1 MDRFRG
7 LKIGVQAWT
16 LRQFEL
22 PEMIACIAELGLKHI
37 ELGYLG
43 KSGLNPDDQDKA
55 DRAVELCKKHN
66 IHAETF
72 NPKFP
77 PEVDIDVQRPVFDL
91 AKRLGSS
98 VISGGL
104 GVNRLGILDK
114 LAEEYDMRIG
124 MHNHGP
130 GGILS
135 DAETIGKILK
145 PHSPRIGLCVDT
157 GHYLRLPLNPI
168 DVMKALKDRIH
179 AIHLRDMDPDKDP
192 IKGDG
197 GNYVEYIV
205 GEGPLELKGLLKL
218 LLDWEYQGTIC
229 LEYKPNADNP
239 LPDLRVAL
247 SHIEETLAEL

>member
-1 MDRFRG
+1 MDRFKG
-7 LKIGVQAWT
+7 LKIGIQAWT
-16 LRQFEL
+16 FRQFEL
-22 PEMIACIAELGLKHI
+22 PEIMNFMGELGLKHL

-43 KSGLNPDDQDKA
+43 KSGLSPDDESKTA
-55 DRAVELCKKHN
+55 HATELCKKHD
-66 IHAETF
+66 IIVETF

-77 PEVDIDVQRPVFDL
+77 SEADIDVQRPVFDL
-91 AKRLGSS
+91 AKRLGSR

-104 GVNRLGILDK
+104 GANRLGILDG
-114 LAEEYDMRIG
+114 LAEEYNMKIG

-130 GGILS
+130 GGALS
-135 DAETIGKILK
+135 DVETIGSILK
-145 PHSPRIGLCVDT
+145 PHSSRIGLCIDT

-168 DVMKALKDRIH
+168 EIMKALKDRVH
-179 AIHLRDMDPDKDP
+179 AIHLRDMGPDKDP

-205 GEGPLELKGLLKL
+205 GEGPLDLKGVLKL

-239 LPDLRVAL
+239 MPDIQTAL
-247 SHIEETLAEL
+247 SHIETALAKL

>member
-1 MDRFRG
+1 MDRFKG

-16 LRQFEL
+16 FRQFEL
-22 PEMIACIAELGLKHI
+22 PDMIACMDELGLKHL

-43 KSGLNPDDQDKA
+43 KSGLHPDDQGKTTQT
-55 DRAVELCKKHN
+55 VELCKKHD
-66 IHAETF
+66 IRVEVF
-72 NPKFP
+72 NAKFP
-77 PEVDIDVQRPVFDL
+77 PEADIDVQRPIFDL
-91 AKRLGSS
+91 AKQLGSN

-104 GVNRLGILDK
+104 GVNRLGILDR
-114 LAEEYDMRIG
+114 LAEEYDMKIG

-135 DAETIGKILK
+135 DVEAIRKILE
-145 PHSPRIGLCVDT
+145 PHSSRIGLCVDT

-168 DVMKALKDRIH
+168 EVMEAFKNCVH

-205 GEGPLELKGLLKL
+205 GEGPLDLEGMLKL
-218 LLDWEYQGTIC
+218 LLDWEYQGTIG

-239 LPDLRVAL
+239 MSDIRTAL
-247 SHIEETLAEL
+247 GHIEKTLAKL